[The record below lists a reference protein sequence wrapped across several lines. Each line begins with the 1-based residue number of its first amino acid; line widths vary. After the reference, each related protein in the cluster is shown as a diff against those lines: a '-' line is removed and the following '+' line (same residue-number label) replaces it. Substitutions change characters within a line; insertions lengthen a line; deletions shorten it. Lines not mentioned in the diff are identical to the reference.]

1 MEILKQRLGRYKEV
15 YSSREIREEIIDVI
29 VPDSNPDCEREIC
42 THAVSK
48 VTDKSMLSGSI
59 RVSGD
64 IKACTHYDASASE
77 SMYAI
82 NADTK
87 FSYSFDVQGGLP
99 DDTFGVSLSVLQ
111 AETEVLN
118 SRKVRIKV
126 KLVAAISVFRIENT
140 ELSEDV
146 CSVQAEGVNIK
157 SKEIVQT
164 PCIDIAEK
172 NINFTEEIKLSEEE
186 IFKLSRIIR
195 WSSRYRTEEIK
206 ILQNRVMV
214 RGVAQ
219 LRIYGWCDS
228 SSRCEEKEYILPFS
242 QVIECRNV
250 CDTDTVEVVL
260 ADNCCCAN
268 LFAGDDGCTLL
279 RCDISVDARL
289 FVYRNIEGK
298 LLLDMYSTEYETQV
312 SAQKVYITEGHTDC
326 SVSVS
331 ARDKIDCQTGVGR
344 VIDSRLCNMCSLR
357 GDKVRLSLFVA
368 VLYEDGMGVLRTA
381 RTVLDA
387 SADVPQ
393 NTVSSSVVC
402 SVDALSVTGEA
413 DGISVSVEITV
424 CSKVIQGYFCD
435 QVESCV
441 LDTTQKRKKNTKGNL
456 VLRYPE
462 KDESVWSI
470 AKLYGTTKAAIMSAN
485 DMEDEAQL
493 TCGRLI
499 IIPFVR

>member
-15 YSSREIREEIIDVI
+15 YSSREIREELIDVI

-77 SMYAI
+77 AMYAI

-87 FSYSFDVQGGLP
+87 FSYSFDIPGGLP
-99 DDTFGVSLSVLQ
+99 DDTFGVTLSVLQ

-126 KLVAAISVFRIENT
+126 KLIAVISVFRIENI

-157 SKEIVQT
+157 SERITQT

-172 NINFTEEIKLSEEE
+172 NISFTEEIKLSEEE
-186 IFKLSRIIR
+186 IFKFSRIIR

-219 LRIYGWCDS
+219 LKVFGWCDS

-250 CDTDTVEVVL
+250 CETDTVEVVFS
-260 ADNCCCAN
+260 DNCCFAN
-268 LFAGDDGCTLL
+268 LFAADDGCTFLK
-279 RCDISVDARL
+279 CDISVDARL
-289 FVYRNIEGK
+289 SVYRNIEGK
-298 LLLDMYSTEYETQV
+298 LLLDIYSTEYETQV
-312 SAQKVYITEGHTDC
+312 SARKVYITEGHTDH
-326 SVSVS
+326 SVAVS
-331 ARDKIDCQTGVGR
+331 ARDKIECHSGVGR
-344 VIDSRLCNMCSLR
+344 VIDSRICNMCTLR
-357 GDKVRLSLFVA
+357 GDKVYVSFFVA
-368 VLYEDGMGVLRTA
+368 VLYEDGLGELRTA

-387 SADVPQ
+387 GADVPHEAVAS
-393 NTVSSSVVC
+393 TVVC
-402 SVDALSVTGEA
+402 SVDAISVTGEA
-413 DGISVSVEITV
+413 DGISVSIETTV
-424 CSKVIQGYFCD
+424 CTKVIQGYFCD

-441 LDTTQKRKKNTKGNL
+441 LDTAQKRKINTKGNL

-485 DMEDEAQL
+485 DMEDESQL